1 MFPCIFSY
9 NPKPPHL
16 FTLQNLLWHIT
27 LDSACY
33 WCCLSGTNCCRTD
46 HELESVLEDKEGIRD
61 LKSLYDAYGSMD
73 VSSMYDPQ
81 MYDDEYDDTYDI
93 NNVGADDADSAD
105 ELTQIR
111 FVFAVFH
118 L

>member
-1 MFPCIFSY
+1 MSAVTYYLNISLVLPVTSNIC
-9 NPKPPHL
+9 
-16 FTLQNLLWHIT
+16 LL
-27 LDSACY
+27 A
-33 WCCLSGTNCCRTD
+33 TNCYRTD
-46 HELESVLEDKEGIRD
+46 HDQESVLEDKESIRD
-61 LKSLYDAYGSMD
+61 LKALYDAYGSMD

-111 FVFAVFH
+111 FVFAVFPSV
-118 L
+118 LLL

>member
-1 MFPCIFSY
+1 
-9 NPKPPHL
+9 
-16 FTLQNLLWHIT
+16 
-27 LDSACY
+27 
-33 WCCLSGTNCCRTD
+33 
-46 HELESVLEDKEGIRD
+46 
-61 LKSLYDAYGSMD
+61 LYDAYGSMD